1 MTNKK
6 PNELTALEALIRIKA
21 GSLTSE
27 ALVEACLQRVSER
40 EKMVGAWKFISP
52 DQARKTARNVDKGTT
67 DRPLCGVPI
76 GVKDLFDTVD
86 MPTSYGSPI
95 YEGNRPSSDASAV
108 ARTRVS
114 GGVILG
120 KTITTEFALFEPG
133 KTTNPHNPNHTP
145 GGSSSG
151 SAAAVADC
159 MVPLALG
166 SQSVGSTIRPASYCG
181 VVGYKPSFGLVDC
194 SGIRPLI
201 WSFDTV
207 GVFSRS
213 VSDAAYFISILSR
226 RQALRL
232 EGNLET
238 PPRIGF
244 CRTPEWSLADQD
256 TENVLKTAAR
266 LATASGAQVRDITL
280 PEPFP
285 KLAHAQG
292 VIADFE
298 VANSAAYE
306 LTFHR
311 DLLSGKFVERAD
323 AGVELTIEQY
333 DEALSIVAAAQ
344 AGLDSA
350 MDDVDVLLCPSAT
363 GEAPEGLG
371 ATGDPIFN
379 RLGTALRV
387 PCVNIPGLSGHSG
400 LPVGVQVIGRMM
412 DDRRTLAVG
421 EWLHNILKSE

>member
-6 PNELTALEALIRIKA
+6 PNELTALEALTRIKA

-40 EKMVGAWKFISP
+40 EKTVGAWKFISP

-159 MVPLALG
+159 
-166 SQSVGSTIRPASYCG
+166 I
-181 VVGYKPSFGLVDC
+181 
-194 SGIRPLI
+194 
-201 WSFDTV
+201 
-207 GVFSRS
+207 
-213 VSDAAYFISILSR
+213 
-226 RQALRL
+226 
-232 EGNLET
+232 
-238 PPRIGF
+238 
-244 CRTPEWSLADQD
+244 
-256 TENVLKTAAR
+256 
-266 LATASGAQVRDITL
+266 
-280 PEPFP
+280 
-285 KLAHAQG
+285 
-292 VIADFE
+292 
-298 VANSAAYE
+298 
-306 LTFHR
+306 
-311 DLLSGKFVERAD
+311 
-323 AGVELTIEQY
+323 
-333 DEALSIVAAAQ
+333 
-344 AGLDSA
+344 
-350 MDDVDVLLCPSAT
+350 
-363 GEAPEGLG
+363 
-371 ATGDPIFN
+371 PI
-379 RLGTALRV
+379 
-387 PCVNIPGLSGHSG
+387 
-400 LPVGVQVIGRMM
+400 
-412 DDRRTLAVG
+412 
-421 EWLHNILKSE
+421 